1 MFGTVARLN
10 TTTATITKVAHGL
23 ILPGT
28 DKLMAI
34 YIDTTTGDLLP
45 SNATDT
51 NKQKALFV
59 TEIVSVD
66 IIKVQTTGF
75 FVSNAHGYTVGEYYH
90 VTDAGDGGFSTTPGT
105 LNDVGFLVLND
116 VGFLVLDANTLILI
130 DNREL

>member
-10 TTTATITKVAHGL
+10 TATATITKIAHGL
-23 ILPGT
+23 SLPGT

-45 SNATDT
+45 SDATDS

-75 FVSNAHGYTVGEYYH
+75 FVFAAHGYTVGEYYY
-90 VTDAGDGGFSTTPGT
+90 VTDAGDGGWSTTPGT
-105 LNDVGFLVLND
+105 LNDI
-116 VGFLVLDANTLILI
+116 GFLVLDANTLILI

>member
-1 MFGTVARLN
+1 MIATITRTN
-10 TTTATITKVAHGL
+10 TTVATITKVAHGL
-23 ILPGT
+23 SLPGT

-34 YIDTTTGDLLP
+34 YIETTTGDLLP

-75 FVSNAHGYTVGEYYH
+75 FVSTAHGYTVGEYYY

-105 LNDVGFLVLND
+105 LNDVGFLVL
-116 VGFLVLDANTLILI
+116 DANTLILI

>member
-10 TTTATITKVAHGL
+10 TETATITKVAHGL
-23 ILPGT
+23 SLPVT

-45 SNATDT
+45 SNATNT

-75 FVSNAHGYTVGEYYH
+75 FVSNAHGYTVGEYYY

-105 LNDVGFLVLND
+105 LNDVGFLVL
-116 VGFLVLDANTLILI
+116 DANTLILI

>member
-10 TTTATITKVAHGL
+10 TATATITKVAHGL
-23 ILPGT
+23 SLPGT

-34 YIDTTTGDLLP
+34 YIDATTGDLLP
-45 SNATDT
+45 SDATDS

-75 FVSNAHGYTVGEYYH
+75 FVSTAHGYTVGEYYY
-90 VTDAGDGGFSTTPGT
+90 VTDAGDGGWSTTPGT
-105 LNDVGFLVLND
+105 LNDIGFM
-116 VGFLVLDANTLILI
+116 VLDANTLILI

>member
-1 MFGTVARLN
+1 MIATITRTN
-10 TTTATITKVAHGL
+10 TTVATITKVAHGL
-23 ILPGT
+23 SLPGT

-45 SNATDT
+45 SDATDS

-66 IIKVQTTGF
+66 AIKVQTTGLW
-75 FVSNAHGYTVGEYYH
+75 VYASHGYTVGEYYY
-90 VTDAGDGGFSTTPGT
+90 VTDAGDGGWSTTPGT
-105 LNDVGFLVLND
+105 LNDIGFM
-116 VGFLVLDANTLILI
+116 VLDANTLILI

>member
-23 ILPGT
+23 SLPGT

-34 YIDTTTGDLLP
+34 YIETTTGDLLP

-75 FVSNAHGYTVGEYYH
+75 FVSTAHGYTVGEYYY

-105 LNDVGFLVLND
+105 LNDVGFLVL
-116 VGFLVLDANTLILI
+116 DANTLILI

>member
-1 MFGTVARLN
+1 MFATVTRLN

-23 ILPGT
+23 SLPGT

-34 YIDTTTGDLLP
+34 YIETTTGDLLP

-75 FVSNAHGYTVGEYYH
+75 FVSTAHGYTVGEYYY

-105 LNDVGFLVLND
+105 LNDVGFLVL
-116 VGFLVLDANTLILI
+116 DANTLILI

>member
-1 MFGTVARLN
+1 MFATVTRLN
-10 TTTATITKVAHGL
+10 TATATITKVAHGL
-23 ILPGT
+23 SLPGT
-28 DKLMAI
+28 DRLMAI

-45 SNATDT
+45 SDATDT

-66 IIKVQTTGF
+66 IIKVQTTGL
-75 FVSNAHGYTVGEYYH
+75 FVSTAHGYTVGEYYY
-90 VTDAGDGGFSTTPGT
+90 VTDAGDGGWSTTPGT
-105 LNDVGFLVLND
+105 LND

>member
-1 MFGTVARLN
+1 MFGTVTRLN

-23 ILPGT
+23 SLPGT

-34 YIDTTTGDLLP
+34 YVNTATGNLLP
-45 SNATDT
+45 SDSTDL

-59 TEIVSVD
+59 TDIVTVD
-66 IIKVQTTGF
+66 IVKVQTTGF
-75 FVSNAHGYTVGEYYH
+75 FISTAHGYTVGEYYY

-105 LNDVGFLVLND
+105 LNDI
-116 VGFLVLDANTLILI
+116 GFLVLDVNTLILI